1 MRGPLWL
8 AWDRSRNAVQGWWR
22 WNRVNPMRRTH
33 ELEVEVDVLREDAAL
48 LALAMISGDRDRYL
62 TPSLRVLVANT
73 LVAGP

>member
-8 AWDRSRNAVQGWWR
+8 AWDRSRNAVRGWWCFS
-22 WNRVNPMRRTH
+22 RVNPMRRTH
-33 ELEVEVDVLREDAAL
+33 ELEVEVEILREDAEL
-48 LALAMISGDRDRYL
+48 LTLAMVTGDRDRYL